1 MNPQGADGQ
10 PEGSPPG
17 GLFASLRGVF
27 VTVLGIA
34 RTRIELIGIE
44 VAQERERLV
53 GLLITAV
60 AAVFALSFAALLLT
74 MMVVV
79 LFWESRLIALGVCT
93 AVYTLAGAWLVT
105 RLHTQLAE
113 HPPLFAAT
121 IAELEKDRDALRAGM
136 QRPEGV
142 PPQP

>member
-10 PEGSPPG
+10 PEGSPPA

-34 RTRIELIGIE
+34 STRFELIGIE
-44 VAQERERLV
+44 VAEERERLV

-60 AAVFALSFAALLLT
+60 AAVFALSFAVLLLT
-74 MMVVV
+74 MLMVA
-79 LFWESRLIALGVCT
+79 LYWENRLMALGACA
-93 AVYTLAGAWLVT
+93 AVYALAGAWLVT
-105 RLHTQLAE
+105 RLRAQLAE

-142 PPQP
+142 RPPP